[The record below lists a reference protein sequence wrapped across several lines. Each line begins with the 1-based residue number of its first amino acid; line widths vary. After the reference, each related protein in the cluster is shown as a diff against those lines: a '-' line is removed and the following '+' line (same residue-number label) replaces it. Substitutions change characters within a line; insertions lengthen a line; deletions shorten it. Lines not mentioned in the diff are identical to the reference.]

1 MDPEGIGRQRVEQIQ
16 IEGQPSVQEGAV
28 AKMPDSIGKAKAMSD
43 PSLSQAYST
52 LKDAGYSPISAAITA
67 GSNRLLHLVGDLFRH
82 AAHTPTQV
90 GDLTQTIARL
100 AIAILTVG
108 LLGAIIS
115 NPVVGPIVAITSVLV
130 LWYCADSISEKAYA
144 AAEKISQSTGGLL
157 KDSSGMQAL
166 ETQRREIK
174 AAAEPKVP
182 TAAESREAAA
192 ARGAVAHGLSNLFLM
207 RR

>member
-1 MDPEGIGRQRVEQIQ
+1 MGPEGIGRQRVEQIQ

-28 AKMPDSIGKAKAMSD
+28 AKMPDSIGKAREMRD
-43 PSLSQAYST
+43 PSLSKAYET
-52 LKDAGYSPISAAITA
+52 LTDAGYHPITAAITSGA
-67 GSNRLLHLVGDLFRH
+67 NRLLHLVGDLFRH

-90 GDLTQTIARL
+90 GDLTQTVARI

-108 LLGAIIS
+108 ILAAIIS
-115 NPVVGPIVAITSVLV
+115 NPVVGPIVAFTSVLA
-130 LWYCADSISEKAYA
+130 LWYFADAISEKAYA
-144 AAEKISQSTGGLL
+144 AAEKISQSTGGML

-182 TAAESREAAA
+182 TVAESRDAAA
-192 ARGAVAHGLSNLFLM
+192 ARGAVANGLSNLFLM